1 MSLPFLSTII
11 FAPLLGVL
19 VLFFIP
25 KEKAGLIKWIGI
37 LATLPSLVLAVS
49 AYVLSQRGADVS
61 KWYEHVT
68 WFQLN
73 GGKQQDLG
81 QYLYAVAYEVGVDGF
96 ALLLMVLTAFVS
108 TMAAIASLK
117 IEKEWK
123 GYFQLFLLLELGMLG
138 VFAAENM
145 ILFFLFFEVTL
156 ISTFFLI
163 GKWGYLLK
171 ERAAYSFLLYNG
183 LGSAILLIVIMIL
196 FARAGTVNFDL
207 LGAVIQDESTFHL
220 ARMTPELRTGLL
232 IGIIIAFGIKLPIF
246 PFHTW
251 MVHVHAQAPP
261 PIVMLHS
268 GILLKIGAY
277 GLIRFG
283 LEIFPREFAGIGNI
297 LIILG
302 VINLLYGAFLA
313 LIQDDL
319 KKVLA
324 YSSVSHMGIVLVG
337 LGALNMEG
345 IQGAM
350 FQVIS
355 HGLISALFFFLVGV
369 LYARAGTTKIS
380 ELGGLVKSVPILAG
394 LILTAGLA
402 SLGIPGMSGFISE
415 FTAFVGLFKSWPVA
429 GYIALLGL
437 ILTAVYVLR
446 ACLGI
451 TYGEFKQRKQEWK
464 DIQSF
469 EWLPSSLLVA
479 SIIAIGV
486 FPAILTE
493 PLFTSLQTIIE
504 GLGG

>member
-1 MSLPFLSTII
+1 MSFPLLSTII
-11 FAPLLGVL
+11 FAPLAGVL
-19 VLFFIP
+19 LLLFIP
-25 KEKAGLIKWIGI
+25 REKERLIKWVGI
-37 LATLPSLVLAVS
+37 LATLPSMLLTLF
-49 AYVLSQRGADVS
+49 AYFQDVS
-61 KWYEHVT
+61 QWGEKYN
-68 WFQLN
+68 WFSLGNNQL
-73 GGKQQDLG
+73 
-81 QYLYAVAYEVGVDGF
+81 YSIEYEVGVDGF
-96 ALLLMVLTAFVS
+96 SMVLMVLTAFIS
-108 TMAAIASLK
+108 TMAALASLK

-123 GYFQLFLLLELGMLG
+123 GYFQLFLMLEIGMLG

-156 ISTFFLI
+156 VSTFFLI
-163 GKWGYLLK
+163 GKWGYILK
-171 ERAAYSFLLYNG
+171 EKAAFSFLLYNG
-183 LGSAILLIVIMIL
+183 LGSAILLIVIMVL
-196 FARAGTVNFDL
+196 FAKTGNVNFDF
-207 LGAVIQDESTFHL
+207 LGAVIQDETTYQII
-220 ARMTPELRTGLL
+220 RMTPELRAGLL
-232 IGIIIAFGIKLPIF
+232 IAVIIAFGIKLPIF

-283 LEIFPREFAGIGNI
+283 MEIFPDEFASIGSL

-302 VINLLYGAFLA
+302 IINLLYGAFLA

-324 YSSVSHMGIVLVG
+324 YSSVSHMGIVLIG

-369 LYARAGTTKIS
+369 LYARTGTTKIS
-380 ELGGLVKSVPILAG
+380 ELGGLVKSVPVIAG
-394 LILTAGLA
+394 LILTTGLA

-415 FTAFVGLFKSWPVA
+415 FTAFVGVFKSLPAA
-429 GYIALLGL
+429 GYIGLLGL
-437 ILTAVYVLR
+437 ILTVVYVLR
-446 ACLGI
+446 AVLGI
-451 TYGEFKQRKQEWK
+451 TYGELKQKKQEWK
-464 DIQSF
+464 DLSSI
-469 EWLPSSLLVA
+469 EWVPSGLLTLC
-479 SIIAIGV
+479 IIAIGV

-493 PLFTSLQTIIE
+493 PLFTSLQTILAGI
-504 GLGG
+504 GG